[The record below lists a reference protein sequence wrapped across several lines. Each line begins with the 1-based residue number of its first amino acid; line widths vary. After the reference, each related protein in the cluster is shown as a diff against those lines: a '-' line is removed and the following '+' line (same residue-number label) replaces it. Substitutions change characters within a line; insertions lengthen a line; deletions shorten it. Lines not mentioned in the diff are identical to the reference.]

1 MSTALWRALDL
12 CRSHIAPI
20 QVIFISDVSKA
31 GKTAPSFE
39 SLSVPLSSIVSTSF
53 QQPLLGSNFLVMT
66 IAPSP
71 EGGLTDGT
79 KAELRSS
86 GRLFEFVAGL
96 EKTRERAAEAMKN
109 QDPELEDGLR
119 E

>member
-1 MSTALWRALDL
+1 
-12 CRSHIAPI
+12 
-20 QVIFISDVSKA
+20 
-31 GKTAPSFE
+31 
-39 SLSVPLSSIVSTSF
+39 
-53 QQPLLGSNFLVMT
+53 MT